1 MTSHEINIPEV
12 LAEATVAFDRYEA
25 ALAVNDLDTLAEL
38 FWDSELTLRYGPNG
52 TLLGHAAID
61 GFRRA
66 RDIRGVDRTLRNTV
80 ITTFGRDVA
89 TANTEAVR
97 AGDTAISRQ
106 SQTWIR
112 MPEGWRIVSAHV
124 SEPATGR

>member
-1 MTSHEINIPEV
+1 MSSYQINIPEV
-12 LAEATVAFDRYEA
+12 LAEATEAFNRYEA

-52 TLLGHAAID
+52 TLLSHAAID
-61 GFRRA
+61 GFRRG
-66 RDIRGVDRTLRNTV
+66 RDITGVDRTLQNTI

-97 AGDTAISRQ
+97 RGETTISRQ
-106 SQTWIR
+106 SQTWVR
-112 MPEGWRIVSAHV
+112 MPEGWRIVCAHV
-124 SEPATGR
+124 SDQPGTG

>member
-1 MTSHEINIPEV
+1 MGGPAINIPEIV
-12 LAEATVAFDRYEA
+12 AEARAAFDRYEA
-25 ALAVNDLDTLAEL
+25 ALAVNDVDTLAEL
-38 FWDSELTLRYGPNG
+38 FWDSGLTLRYGPNG

-66 RDIRGVDRTLRNTV
+66 RDIAGVDRTLRNTV

-97 AGDTAISRQ
+97 AGEATISRQ
-106 SQTWIR
+106 SQTWMR
-112 MPEGWRIVSAHV
+112 MPEGWRIVCAHV
-124 SEPATGR
+124 SDQPGTG